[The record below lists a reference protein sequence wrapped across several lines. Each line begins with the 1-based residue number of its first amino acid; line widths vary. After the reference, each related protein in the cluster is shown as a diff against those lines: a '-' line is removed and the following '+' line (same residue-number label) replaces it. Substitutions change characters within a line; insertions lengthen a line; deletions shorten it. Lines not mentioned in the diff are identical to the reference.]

1 MPSSNMTFL
10 SLVNILVFL
19 VISAASLM
27 EYSFGV
33 MGGCLIGAVLNIF
46 ALARSRCTTSN
57 DIDHSSTGVEGT
69 ISSEKNK
76 VLEDLDREV
85 ARRREAEQFNRN

>member
-1 MPSSNMTFL
+1 MPSSNKTFL
-10 SLVNILVFL
+10 FLANILVFL
-19 VISAASLM
+19 GIFTASLM
-27 EYSFGV
+27 EYSPWV
-33 MGGCLIGAVLNIF
+33 LAGCLIGAVLNIF
-46 ALARSRCTTSN
+46 ALARSKYTDSN
-57 DIDHSSTGVEGT
+57 DIDHSSTETEGT